1 MATVQNRF
9 IAALGPV
16 KMEVVDLITITNA
29 DTFTTLIQ
37 NPKFVAVSEYGTSAT
52 TAVTTASISTKTVT
66 LVNASMNGTQKA
78 VALVF
83 GF

>member
-1 MATVQNRF
+1 MAAVQNRF

-16 KMEVVDLITITNA
+16 KMEIVDLITITNG

-37 NPKFVAVSEYGTSAT
+37 NPKFVAISEYATSAT
-52 TAVTTASISTKTVT
+52 TAVTTASVSTKTVT
-66 LVNASMNGTQKA
+66 IVNASMNGTQKA